1 MIIKIFLSILLCTVL
16 TACSM
21 SQPVRAPYTAPDQVQ
36 AISQSMIVG
45 KWAVKILNPIE
56 GEPADGGVVE
66 YKSDGTVF
74 AQNSNDASGL
84 DMEIE
89 MDGTWSIEGDM
100 IRGTME
106 SIRET
111 SGNPAA
117 KLMIPLLNAL
127 KKTSTGTANI
137 IEASANRVVLVAT
150 EGGQAQELTRIQ

>member
-1 MIIKIFLSILLCTVL
+1 
-16 TACSM
+16 
-21 SQPVRAPYTAPDQVQ
+21 
-36 AISQSMIVG
+36 
-45 KWAVKILNPIE
+45 
-56 GEPADGGVVE
+56 
-66 YKSDGTVF
+66 
-74 AQNSNDASGL
+74 
-84 DMEIE
+84 
-89 MDGTWSIEGDM
+89 M

-117 KLMIPLLNAL
+117 KLMIPLLNAM